1 MTSLVNALAHSLDA
15 LFDPNCS
22 TQTRQIA
29 LRSATT
35 LFDGLA
41 IEEERPKEW
50 LLQVTKG
57 AALAGLALNS
67 ARMALQHKLAH
78 VVGGLTGRHHSQIHC
93 ALLPHTLN
101 FNLEPGSTA
110 LAELRRSGNVLTLR
124 TRFSGD

>member
-1 MTSLVNALAHSLDA
+1 MAKKSPVVPPHSGVLGNYDLDSFRRCQKYVIDEPSQCTAHGLDA
-15 LFDPNCS
+15 LLDPHCS

-57 AALAGLALNS
+57 AALAGLALRSAAWHFNINS
-67 ARMALQHKLAH
+67 PRRRWTDRSTSQSDSLCTLA
-78 VVGGLTGRHHSQIHC
+78 TY
-93 ALLPHTLN
+93 P
-101 FNLEPGSTA
+101 
-110 LAELRRSGNVLTLR
+110 
-124 TRFSGD
+124 